1 MPSWREHALAA
12 LAGRKPGLAKAFGN
26 AYPPSHTRRETMAIM
41 LKTHRFT
48 VDEYHRMGEA
58 GIFSEDDRVE
68 LLAGEIVE
76 MSPIGPL
83 HAGTVDRLNALFSS
97 RLGGEVIV
105 RVQNPL
111 LLRTEDSEPQPDV
124 VLLRPR
130 PDFYARSHPEALD
143 VYLVIEVADTSVVA
157 DREVKF
163 PIYARAGVPEAWLLD
178 MVMQRLE
185 VHRQPTPDGYQDVR
199 SLQRG
204 ESVAPQAFPQLVLT
218 VDVLLG

>member
-1 MPSWREHALAA
+1 M
-12 LAGRKPGLAKAFGN
+12 
-26 AYPPSHTRRETMAIM
+26 TVV

-83 HAGTVDRLNALFSS
+83 HAGTVGRLTALFSS
-97 RLGGEVIV
+97 RLGTEGLVW
-105 RVQNPL
+105 VQNPL

-124 VLLRPR
+124 ALLRPR
-130 PDFYARSHPEALD
+130 PDFYTRSHPEAQD

-163 PIYARAGVPEAWLLD
+163 PIYARAGVSEAWLLD
-178 MVMQRLE
+178 VATQRLE
-185 VHRQPTPDGYQDVR
+185 VHRHRTPDGYQDVR
-199 SLQRG
+199 FLQRG
-204 ESVAPQAFPQLVLT
+204 ESIALQAFPHLVLT
-218 VDVLLG
+218 VDTLLG

>member
-1 MPSWREHALAA
+1 
-12 LAGRKPGLAKAFGN
+12 
-26 AYPPSHTRRETMAIM
+26 MAVV

-48 VDEYHRMGEA
+48 VDEYHRMGEV

-68 LLAGEIVE
+68 LLAGEIIE

-83 HAGTVDRLNALFSS
+83 HAGTVGRLTALFTS

-105 RVQNPL
+105 WVQNPL

-130 PDFYARSHPEALD
+130 SDFYTQAHPEGQD
-143 VYLVIEVADTSVVA
+143 VYLVIEVADTSAAA

-163 PIYARAGVPEAWLLD
+163 PIYARAGVPEAWLLN
-178 MVMQRLE
+178 MSAQRLE
-185 VHRQPTPDGYQDVR
+185 VHRHPTSDGYQDV
-199 SLQRG
+199 SILQRG
-204 ESVAPQAFPQLVLT
+204 EWVAPQAFPDLVLT
-218 VDVLLG
+218 VDALLG

>member
-1 MPSWREHALAA
+1 M
-12 LAGRKPGLAKAFGN
+12 
-26 AYPPSHTRRETMAIM
+26 TVV

-83 HAGTVDRLNALFSS
+83 HAGTVGRLTALFSA
-97 RLGGEVIV
+97 RLGGEAIV
-105 RVQNPL
+105 WIQNPL

-130 PDFYARSHPEALD
+130 PDFYTSSHPEAQD
-143 VYLVIEVADTSVVA
+143 VYLVIEVADTSLVT
-157 DREVKF
+157 DREVKL
-163 PIYARAGVPEAWLLD
+163 PIYARAGVSEAWLLD
-178 MVMQRLE
+178 VVMQRLE
-185 VHRQPTPDGYQDVR
+185 VHRHPTPDGYQDVHL
-199 SLQRG
+199 LQRG
-204 ESVAPQAFPQLVLT
+204 ASVAPQAFPALVLT
-218 VDVLLG
+218 VDALLG

>member
-1 MPSWREHALAA
+1 M
-12 LAGRKPGLAKAFGN
+12 
-26 AYPPSHTRRETMAIM
+26 TVV

-83 HAGTVDRLNALFSS
+83 HAGTVGFLNALFTS

-105 RVQNPL
+105 WVQNPL

-130 PDFYARSHPEALD
+130 PDFYRHAHPEPQD
-143 VYLVIEVADTSVVA
+143 VYLIIEVADTSATA

-163 PIYARAGVPEAWLLD
+163 PIYARAGVPEAWLLN
-178 MVMQRLE
+178 VSAERLE
-185 VHRQPTPDGYQDVR
+185 VHRHPTPDGYQDVCI
-199 SLQRG
+199 LQRG
-204 ESVAPQAFPQLVLT
+204 EWVAPEAFPDLVLT
-218 VDVLLG
+218 VDALLG

>member
-1 MPSWREHALAA
+1 
-12 LAGRKPGLAKAFGN
+12 
-26 AYPPSHTRRETMAIM
+26 MAIV

-48 VDEYHRMGEA
+48 VDEYHRMGEV

-83 HAGTVDRLNALFSS
+83 HAGTVSRLNALFSS
-97 RLGGEVIV
+97 RLGTEVIV
-105 RVQNPL
+105 SVQNPL

-130 PDFYARSHPEALD
+130 PDFYTRSHPEAQD
-143 VYLVIEVADTSVVA
+143 VYLVIEVADTSVVT
-157 DREVKF
+157 DREVKL
-163 PIYARAGVPEAWLLD
+163 PIYARTGVPEAWLLD
-178 MVMQRLE
+178 VATQRLE
-185 VHRQPTPDGYQDVR
+185 VHRHPTPDGYQDVR

-204 ESVAPQAFPQLVLT
+204 ESVAPQAFPVLVLT
-218 VDVLLG
+218 VDTLLG